1 MKPSPLWYRLRGLTI
16 LLITFLSFYLA
27 YGISIAFHQSTEPA
41 AWQLAEGS
49 IVRFRWIFAIGALF
63 PIAAFLMR
71 SWGAAYLRA
80 AIVWAH
86 DASSARLIIA
96 GPFRYLRNPLY
107 FGNILIMP
115 WIALFM
121 PPLGIPILAVASV
134 LFVAAL
140 ANYEGEILRERFGAD
155 YERYASAVPALF
167 PRLVPIAAD
176 PRAPKAD
183 VGEGLRSEIF
193 ILSFALIAVA
203 IAIAPGL
210 LDVRWIWAIALLAYF
225 VQRILAGPARSG
237 EDAGEQP
244 GP

>member
-41 AWQLAEGS
+41 AWQLADGS

-71 SWGAAYLRA
+71 SWGAAYLHA

-86 DASSARLIIA
+86 DASAARLIIA

-121 PPLGIPILAVASV
+121 PPLGIPILAVASI

-140 ANYEGEILRERFGAD
+140 ANYEGELLHDRFGAD
-155 YERYASAVPALF
+155 YEPYALAVPALL
-167 PRLVPIAAD
+167 PRFVPIPGDPLAPNAD
-176 PRAPKAD
+176 W
-183 VGEGLRSEIF
+183 GEGLRSEIF
-193 ILSFALIAVA
+193 MLSFALLAVA
-203 IAIAPGL
+203 IAIDPNL
-210 LDVRWIWAIALLAYF
+210 LGVRWIWAISLFAYF
-225 VQRILAGPARSG
+225 VQRALAGPVRG
-237 EDAGEQP
+237 KTAGEK
-244 GP
+244 